1 MVSNEILCSR
11 WYKFLV
17 SAFLKP
23 DSNPGLIYKL
33 IQQEILIPLINDR
46 IINEYLDVLSREKF
60 HLPNEIISKIV
71 ESIKA
76 KVISIIEGHI
86 EIELPDE
93 KDRVFYEVVM
103 KSNKERESFLV
114 IGNIKHFPLSHL

>member
-1 MVSNEILCSR
+1 M
-11 WYKFLV
+11 
-17 SAFLKP
+17 
-23 DSNPGLIYKL
+23 
-33 IQQEILIPLINDR
+33 IPLINDR

-103 KSNKERESFLV
+103 KSNKERKSFLV
-114 IGNIKHFPLSHL
+114 TGNIKHFPSKPFIATPRELCDFIINSLCEKDLVNL

>member
-86 EIELPDE
+86 EIDVNG
-93 KDRVFYEVVM
+93 K
-103 KSNKERESFLV
+103 
-114 IGNIKHFPLSHL
+114 IKM